1 MAEVIIEHKSSRK
14 IGRTKTK
21 VLCPICTNEQLSLAK
36 QESDSETLTLECN
49 HKRAFSLAPKVN
61 SVGIEETD
69 KSNRKYN
76 VLNRLFPI
84 LPDAFSDREWSE
96 YTSSFNVLKA

>member
-14 IGRTKTK
+14 LGRTPTK
-21 VLCPICTNEQLSLAK
+21 VLCPICMNEQLSQAK
-36 QESDSETLTLECN
+36 QESDETLTLECN
-49 HKRAFSLAPKVN
+49 HKRAFSLAPRVN

-76 VLNRLFPI
+76 ILNRLFPV
-84 LPDAFSDREWSE
+84 LPDSLSDREWSE
-96 YTSSFNVLKA
+96 YLSSFNVSKA

>member
-1 MAEVIIEHKSSRK
+1 MAEIIEHKSSRK
-14 IGRTKTK
+14 LGRTPTK

-36 QESDSETLTLECN
+36 QESDETLTLECN
-49 HKRAFSLAPKVN
+49 HKRAFSLAPRAN

-69 KSNRKYN
+69 KNNRKYN
-76 VLNRLFPI
+76 VLNKLFPI
-84 LPDAFSDREWSE
+84 LPDAFSDKEWSE

>member
-14 IGRTKTK
+14 LGRTPTK
-21 VLCPICTNEQLSLAK
+21 VLCPICNKQLSQAK

-49 HKRAFSLAPKVN
+49 HKREFSLAPKVN

-69 KSNRKYN
+69 KSHRKYN
-76 VLNRLFPI
+76 ILNKLFPI

-96 YTSSFNVLKA
+96 HINSYNILKA